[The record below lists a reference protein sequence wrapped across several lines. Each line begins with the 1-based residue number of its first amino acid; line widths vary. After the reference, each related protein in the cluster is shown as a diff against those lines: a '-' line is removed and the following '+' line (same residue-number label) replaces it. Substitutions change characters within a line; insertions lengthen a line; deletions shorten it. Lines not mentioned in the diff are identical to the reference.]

1 MPGGCPGGG
10 GGGRRRG
17 AGAAGRGRPAHSG
30 GVAPSGPVFVSGGS
44 GDGRESERR
53 DHSAGEPAGRL
64 AAMPLVDHARLPPG
78 GSNHSPPHR
87 RRSTS
92 GPSRLRCLSGS
103 TRPFRDTSARA
114 EGLIGPSHPGGTA
127 HALPSDR
134 AGRTRLGAAPAGR
147 RRPSHS
153 RCVAPAGPVFV
164 SSGSRDGRE
173 SEHRGHSAVEAT
185 DVAGAALPGRHS
197 LTRSGGGNH
206 SPPHRPWSAASA
218 SIFDPPEAARAA
230 PRSLPDAPAHHR
242 PGRRRKR
249 CPVTGRVG
257 PD

>member
-1 MPGGCPGGG
+1 M
-10 GGGRRRG
+10 
-17 AGAAGRGRPAHSG
+17 
-30 GVAPSGPVFVSGGS
+30 
-44 GDGRESERR
+44 
-53 DHSAGEPAGRL
+53 L

-103 TRPFRDTSARA
+103 TGPFRDTSARA
-114 EGLIGPSHPGGTA
+114 EGLIDPSHPGGTA

-134 AGRTRLGAAPAGR
+134 AGRPRLGAAPAGR

-197 LTRSGGGNH
+197 LTRSEGANH
-206 SPPHRPWSAASA
+206 SPPHRPWSFRGPLLRLRFSTLPRLLEQP
-218 SIFDPPEAARAA
+218 SEPPGCTSTPSSRTTAQALPSDRAGRPRLGSGPAARRRPPSSKHVATA
-230 PRSLPDAPAHHR
+230 GRFASLSGSPDTR
-242 PGRRRKR
+242 KSQQLERRRSR
-249 CPVTGRVG
+249 RSSRGA
-257 PD
+257 

>member
-1 MPGGCPGGG
+1 
-10 GGGRRRG
+10 
-17 AGAAGRGRPAHSG
+17 
-30 GVAPSGPVFVSGGS
+30 
-44 GDGRESERR
+44 
-53 DHSAGEPAGRL
+53 
-64 AAMPLVDHARLPPG
+64 MPLVDHARLPPG

-103 TRPFRDTSARA
+103 TGPFRDTSARA

-134 AGRTRLGAAPAGR
+134 AGRPRLGAAPAGR

-197 LTRSGGGNH
+197 LTRSGEGEPQPA
-206 SPPHRPWSAASA
+206 SPSVKLPWSAAPA

-230 PRSLPDAPAHHR
+230 PRSLPDAPAHRR
-242 PGRRRKR
+242 PERRRTR

>member
-1 MPGGCPGGG
+1 M
-10 GGGRRRG
+10 
-17 AGAAGRGRPAHSG
+17 
-30 GVAPSGPVFVSGGS
+30 
-44 GDGRESERR
+44 
-53 DHSAGEPAGRL
+53 L

-103 TRPFRDTSARA
+103 TGPFRDTSARA

-134 AGRTRLGAAPAGR
+134 AGRPRLGAAPAGR

-197 LTRSGGGNH
+197 LTRSEGANH
-206 SPPHRPWSAASA
+206 SPPHRPWSFRGPLLRLRFSTLPRLLEQPRGASRMHRHTVVQNA
-218 SIFDPPEAARAA
+218 GARAA
-230 PRSLPDAPAHHR
+230 Q
-242 PGRRRKR
+242 
-249 CPVTGRVG
+249 
-257 PD
+257 

>member
-1 MPGGCPGGG
+1 M
-10 GGGRRRG
+10 
-17 AGAAGRGRPAHSG
+17 
-30 GVAPSGPVFVSGGS
+30 
-44 GDGRESERR
+44 
-53 DHSAGEPAGRL
+53 L

-114 EGLIGPSHPGGTA
+114 EGLIGPSHPAGTA

-134 AGRTRLGAAPAGR
+134 AGRPRLGAAPAGR

-173 SEHRGHSAVEAT
+173 SEHRGHSAVE
-185 DVAGAALPGRHS
+185 GHGRR
-197 LTRSGGGNH
+197 RSGTPGAPLPHPVRGGQPQPA
-206 SPPHRPWSAASA
+206 SLSVELPWSAAPA

-230 PRSLPDAPAHHR
+230 PRSLPDASAHHR
-242 PGRRRKR
+242 PGRRRTR
-249 CPVTGRVG
+249 CPVTGRIG
-257 PD
+257 PN